1 MRPSYGLIAG
11 ISIRSFLFSVRI
23 CLRLFNR
30 LEVRGLERIPRE
42 GPLIIVANHTSNADP
57 PALMCSVVR
66 VRPAGIMAKK
76 EMFAFPPLGAL
87 FRSWKGIPVDRSREG
102 GDLSALRSGMG
113 LLKAG
118 GCLVLFPEGTRA
130 KGRRLEPK
138 LGVALL
144 AHKTGA
150 PVLPA
155 RIFNA
160 ENFSKLGKITIT
172 FGNPRSF
179 SQSAETGSKEAYAEF
194 SRTVMSDI
202 FAIQEDQVTGQ
213 S

>member
-1 MRPSYGLIAG
+1 MAG
-11 ISIRSFLFSVRI
+11 VSIRSFLFMVRI
-23 CLRLFNR
+23 YFRLFNR
-30 LEVRGLERIPRE
+30 IEVRGLERIPRE
-42 GPLIIVANHTSNADP
+42 GPVIIVANHLSNADP
-57 PALMCSVVR
+57 PALMSHVVQ
-66 VRPAGIMAKK
+66 VRPAAILTKK
-76 EMFAFPPLGAL
+76 EMFAFPPLGML
-87 FRSWKGIPVDRSREG
+87 FRSWKGIPVDRAREG
-102 GDLSALRSGMG
+102 GDLGALRVSIQ

-130 KGRRLEPK
+130 KGRKLEPK

-150 PVLPA
+150 PVLPV
-155 RIFNA
+155 RIFNT
-160 ENFSKLGKITIT
+160 ENFSKLGKITVK

-179 SQSAETGSKEAYAEF
+179 SQSAGTAGKEAYAEF

-213 S
+213 P